1 MSKVKAVAF
10 AFFSPDG
17 LRIILKSKNYRVY
30 MHTSADE
37 LPVLK
42 DEARNLVIVPNI
54 DRLDDLLPL
63 ADKIHRVVVLARG
76 KHEAV
81 IQRGIP
87 MVDSII
93 GDDAIEMVPVRTAER
108 YCQAVEEEAVEIELT
123 TERAKPFQPRPVIPP
138 TPAANE
144 SDEGTPQTLTQY
156 VDHLAEIWETVVDLD
171 FDQSLVEPA
180 ALYCVGELSNDDIKI
195 VLRKLIK
202 HGLDKDEAKNFY
214 AWLKEYL
221 GLVLDA
227 AREAVGGEST
237 MMNIAKRYEVPV
249 GDLQL
254 IADVYKNQSANAQ

>member
-1 MSKVKAVAF
+1 VSKVKTVAF

-30 MHTSADE
+30 MHTNADE
-37 LPVLK
+37 LPALK

-54 DRLDDLLPL
+54 DRLDDLLPI

-93 GDDAIEMVPVRTAER
+93 GDDVIEMVPVRTAER
-108 YCQAVEEEAVEIELT
+108 YCQAVEEEAVEIELSA
-123 TERAKPFQPRPVIPP
+123 ERAKPFQPRPVITP
-138 TPAANE
+138 TPAADE
-144 SDEGTPQTLTQY
+144 SEGTPQTLTQY

-202 HGLDKDEAKNFY
+202 HGLDKNEAKDFY

-221 GLVLDA
+221 SLVLDA
-227 AREAVGGEST
+227 AREAIGGEST

-254 IADVYKNQSANAQ
+254 IADVYKNQNTNE